1 VSKTKEDSNIS
12 NQVSARL
19 SQAEFHEWLYQLIR
33 AHTRLGLE
41 RVMQE
46 ELNDFLNALPGERT
60 EERRGYRNGYYQR
73 DLVTGIGKLEAI
85 QVPRDR
91 AGGFETKV
99 FEQYARNDTAVN
111 AAITEMF
118 FKGVSS
124 NKVGAV
130 TEKLMG
136 ISPSASTVSRLAHDL
151 EAECEQWRNHQLAGH
166 YPVIYLDGVY
176 FPIVHEGKADQ
187 TALLV
192 ALGVRED
199 GTKEVLAV
207 EVGGEESEASWT
219 ELLQN
224 LKKRG
229 VEQID
234 LVVTDGDAGLISA
247 LGKNFPKAKRQR
259 CVTHKMRNTLAKLP
273 HRVKGEVA
281 KLLKGIFASA
291 DRERALTQYQAFVLK
306 YEKAYPEAVK
316 SLSDDFEAC
325 LTYYQFDK
333 VWWRY
338 IRTNNVLES
347 LFSVIRRRT
356 NNVGAFRNEQS
367 CLLLV
372 YSGVIS
378 TKFQRMPVL
387 PIPERE

>member
-1 VSKTKEDSNIS
+1 M
-12 NQVSARL
+12 R

-33 AHTRLGLE
+33 APTGLVLE
-41 RVMQE
+41 AVMRQ

-60 EERRGYRNGYYQR
+60 EERRGYRNGYYER
-73 DLVTGIGKLEAI
+73 DLVTGIGKLEAV

-99 FEQYARNDTAVN
+99 FEQYQGNDTAVN

-118 FKGVSS
+118 LKGVSTG
-124 NKVGAV
+124 KVAAV

-136 ISPSASTVSRLAHDL
+136 VSPSASTVSRLAHNL
-151 EAECEQWRNHQLAGH
+151 EAECEGWRNRPLQAH

-247 LGKNFPKAKRQR
+247 LGKNFPQSQEA
-259 CVTHKMRNTLAKLP
+259 TLRN
-273 HRVKGEVA
+273 
-281 KLLKGIFASA
+281 S
-291 DRERALTQYQAFVLK
+291 
-306 YEKAYPEAVK
+306 
-316 SLSDDFEAC
+316 
-325 LTYYQFDK
+325 
-333 VWWRY
+333 
-338 IRTNNVLES
+338 
-347 LFSVIRRRT
+347 
-356 NNVGAFRNEQS
+356 
-367 CLLLV
+367 
-372 YSGVIS
+372 
-378 TKFQRMPVL
+378 
-387 PIPERE
+387 